1 MISLAL
7 ALLLQRAG
15 RSAGFFRT
23 IFFLPK
29 MTPPVA
35 VGILFLLLFNGQNG
49 LINSALRTVGIDG
62 PAWTTNPS
70 WVKPGLVVMSLWAVG
85 ASVIILLGTAR
96 SIGRGT
102 Q

>member
-1 MISLAL
+1 MLLALQNTAFFTFIQVPLYVIVSLAL

-35 VGILFLLLFNGQNG
+35 DRHPVPAPASTG
-49 LINSALRTVGIDG
+49 RT
-62 PAWTTNPS
+62 A
-70 WVKPGLVVMSLWAVG
+70 
-85 ASVIILLGTAR
+85 
-96 SIGRGT
+96 
-102 Q
+102 